1 MKKLSN
7 YFKNK
12 KVLITGHTGF
22 KGSWLTFWLS
32 ELGAKILGISN
43 NFRTDPSLFNILQ
56 LKKKITHKE
65 LNINNYKKFK
75 KEILKFKPDYIFH
88 LAAQSIVKESYSN
101 PKATFETNT
110 FGTLNL
116 LESLKFLKK
125 KCNVVIITS
134 DKSYKNLEIKR
145 GYRENDTLGGDDPYS
160 ASKAAAELVINS
172 YTVNYFKNNSR
183 ISLVVARAGNV
194 IGGGDW
200 SSNRLIPDCVKSWSK
215 NKKAILR
222 SPDST
227 RPWQHVLEVIFGYIL
242 LSISLKRKKI
252 RNQVFNLGP
261 KTNQIKSVIQLVN
274 EFKKCWNNISWVI
287 KKRKNFFEHKLL
299 KLNSEKIKK
308 NINWECIL
316 TFKETIQ
323 LTADWYKDF
332 YFKKN
337 NIFNKTIDQLN
348 FYQKKIKNFYF

>member
-1 MKKLSN
+1 M
-7 YFKNK
+7 
-12 KVLITGHTGF
+12 
-22 KGSWLTFWLS
+22 
-32 ELGAKILGISN
+32 
-43 NFRTDPSLFNILQ
+43 
-56 LKKKITHKE
+56 
-65 LNINNYKKFK
+65 
-75 KEILKFKPDYIFH
+75 
-88 LAAQSIVKESYSN
+88 
-101 PKATFETNT
+101 
-110 FGTLNL
+110 
-116 LESLKFLKK
+116 
-125 KCNVVIITS
+125 
-134 DKSYKNLEIKR
+134 
-145 GYRENDTLGGDDPYS
+145 
-160 ASKAAAELVINS
+160 
-172 YTVNYFKNNSR
+172 
-183 ISLVVARAGNV
+183 
-194 IGGGDW
+194 
-200 SSNRLIPDCVKSWSK
+200 IPDCVKSWSK